1 MPRKPAPAFTHPGAF
16 PHVNDMDENP
26 HEPGANEALETRKP
40 DAVELPE
47 DDGPAKGQ
55 RLVMS
60 RELRGWLAGLSALV
74 VAAAAVS
81 PLIDA
86 TDLTG
91 TAARSALSDPVGTA
105 EDAACTAE
113 DQTGGFGGQSIG
125 CAFVCPDAPGTISV
139 SVDADDNDAQVSGTA
154 DCGDSAHCSGKNSCS
169 GTETRTSSGPGTC
182 SADSDEAIDSGLYVS
197 CSADVKD
204 PVDDTTGGIGSDI
217 CPVTDPVQVCVQPV
231 CGMFPA
237 RQATSCSQVWQK
249 MYETLTPYSVSVAFI
264 TGEAGAGLACK
275 GFVCQPFEPTC
286 FEVKSST
293 RCVAP

>member
-1 MPRKPAPAFTHPGAF
+1 MPRKPAPAFTHRGAF

-26 HEPGANEALETRKP
+26 HEPGANEALEIRKP

-47 DDGPAKGQ
+47 EEGAAKGQ

-91 TAARSALSDPVGTA
+91 AATSALSDPVGTA
-105 EDAACTAE
+105 QDAACTAE
-113 DQTGGFGGQSIG
+113 DQTGGVGGQSIA
-125 CAFVCPDAPGTISV
+125 CTFVCPNAPGTISV
-139 SVDADDNDAQVSGTA
+139 SVDADDSDAHVSGTA

-169 GTETRTSSGPGTC
+169 GTESRTSSGPGSC

-197 CSADVKD
+197 CSADVSD
-204 PVDDTTGGIGSDI
+204 VGDAGPDIGSDI
-217 CPVTDPVQVCVQPV
+217 CPVTDPVKVCLQPV
-231 CGMFPA
+231 CAMFNA
-237 RQATSCSQVWQK
+237 RQANTCQEVWQK

-264 TGEAGAGLACK
+264 TGEAGAGLACE
-275 GFVCQPFEPTC
+275 GYVCQPFEPTC
-286 FEVKSST
+286 FEVKSRT

>member
-1 MPRKPAPAFTHPGAF
+1 
-16 PHVNDMDENP
+16 MDENQ
-26 HEPGANEALETRKP
+26 HEAGANEALEIRKP
-40 DAVELPE
+40 DIVELPE
-47 DDGPAKGQ
+47 DEGPAKGQ

-91 TAARSALSDPVGTA
+91 AATSALSDPVGTA
-105 EDAACTAE
+105 KDAACTAE
-113 DQTGGFGGQSIG
+113 DQTGGFGGQSIA
-125 CAFVCPDAPGTISV
+125 CSFVCPDAPGTISV
-139 SVDADDNDAQVSGTA
+139 SVDADDSDAQVSGTA

-169 GTETRTSSGPGTC
+169 GTESRTSSGPGTC

-197 CSADVKD
+197 CSAEVSET
-204 PVDDTTGGIGSDI
+204 VDDELDDVGSDI
-217 CPVTDPVQVCVQPV
+217 CPVTDPFKVCLQPV
-231 CGMFPA
+231 CGMFA
-237 RQATSCSQVWQK
+237 SKQATTCSQVWQK

-264 TGEAGAGLACK
+264 TGEAGAGLACE
-275 GFVCQPFEPTC
+275 GYVCQPFEPIC